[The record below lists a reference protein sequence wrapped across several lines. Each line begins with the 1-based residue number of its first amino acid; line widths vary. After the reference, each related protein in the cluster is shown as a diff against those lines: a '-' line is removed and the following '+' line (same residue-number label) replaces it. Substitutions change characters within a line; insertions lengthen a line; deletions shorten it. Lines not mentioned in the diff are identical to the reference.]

1 MSGII
6 YPSSINKVS
15 FYVGNSSLNAKDSA
29 TPITTFDLVKG
40 DIPYPQGPYDT
51 HMGITDNG
59 MICATCQNNKRL
71 CLGHDGHL
79 DLKYPVQAP
88 LFMSEIKKWLRLIC
102 FHCGYPII
110 NLDLVAHYPKDA
122 RLSEASKLARSGAKS
137 CIVCRQPHPTISR
150 DKEKPLMILAE
161 ERSSEKG
168 KTGFTVNVSRLY
180 PHRIGIIFNKITN
193 ETVVKLGKSIES
205 HPRNFILSKI
215 KIPPVTLRPD
225 VRKVGTSR
233 ASGGDLTTL
242 IQNIIKENEKL
253 PNSMPAEI
261 DQKLEANIYALNDI
275 YYAFVKGGAPKK
287 SILGGGNV
295 AFSLSKILRGKGG
308 FFRKN
313 LQGKRVRLV
322 ARTTITGDPTLKI
335 NQLAIPLKFAKTL
348 QVEEIVQEY
357 NKKKLM
363 INYLNGRDKYPGCT
377 KIIKANTN
385 TEYSIS
391 SGGYINSNIELEIGD
406 KIYRDLESGDYV
418 LYNRQPSLLPSNIS
432 AMEILVTMDP
442 DILTFRMNVIVCPLN
457 FCSKT
462 TGCRI
467 GN

>member
-1 MSGII
+1 
-6 YPSSINKVS
+6 
-15 FYVGNSSLNAKDSA
+15 
-29 TPITTFDLVKG
+29 
-40 DIPYPQGPYDT
+40 
-51 HMGITDNG
+51 
-59 MICATCQNNKRL
+59 
-71 CLGHDGHL
+71 
-79 DLKYPVQAP
+79 
-88 LFMSEIKKWLRLIC
+88 
-102 FHCGYPII
+102 
-110 NLDLVAHYPKDA
+110 
-122 RLSEASKLARSGAKS
+122 
-137 CIVCRQPHPTISR
+137 
-150 DKEKPLMILAE
+150 MILAE

-168 KTGFTVNVSRLY
+168 KSGFTVNVSRLY

-193 ETVVKLGKSIES
+193 ETVVKLGKSAES

-275 YYAFVKGGAPKK
+275 YYAFVKGGAAKK

-377 KIIKANTN
+377 KIIKANTQ

-457 FCSKT
+457 F
-462 TGCRI
+462 
-467 GN
+467 

>member
-1 MSGII
+1 MSRII
-6 YPSSINKVS
+6 YPSSVNRVS
-15 FYVGNSSLNAKDSA
+15 FAVGNSQYNQKDSA
-29 TPITTFDLVKG
+29 TPITNVELIKG
-40 DIPYPQGPYDT
+40 DIPYPQGPYDP

-59 MICATCQNNKRL
+59 MTCATCQNNKRL

-79 DLKYPVQAP
+79 QLKYPVQSP
-88 LFMSEIKKWLRLIC
+88 MFLSEIKKWLRLIC
-102 FHCGYPII
+102 FHCGSPII
-110 NLDLVAHYPKDA
+110 NLSEVAHVKKEL
-122 RLSEASKLARSGAKS
+122 RLSEASKIARSSAK
-137 CIVCRQPHPTISR
+137 VCVVCGKSHPVVTR
-150 DKEKPLMILAE
+150 NKEKPMMILAE

-168 KTGFTVNVSRLY
+168 KSGFAISTHKLY
-180 PHRIGIIFNKITN
+180 PHRIANIFNKIKN
-193 ETVVKLGKSIES
+193 ETVVSLGKSIKS
-205 HPRNFILSKI
+205 HPRNFILHVV
-215 KIPPVTLRPD
+215 KIPPVSLRPD
-225 VRKVGTSR
+225 VRKVGVSR

-242 IQNIIKENEKL
+242 IQNIIKENDRL
-253 PNSMPAEI
+253 PPVLPQEI
-261 DQKLEANIYALNDI
+261 DQKLEANIYSLNDI
-275 YYAFVKGGAPKK
+275 YYAFIKGGAAKK
-287 SILGGGNV
+287 SILGGTNT

-357 NKKKLM
+357 NKRKLM
-363 INYLNGRDKYPGCT
+363 INYMNGRDKYPGCT
-377 KIIKANTN
+377 KIIKANTQ

-391 SGGYINSNIELEIGD
+391 SGGYINANIELEIGD

-442 DILTFRMNVIVCPLN
+442 ELLTFRMNVIVCPLN
-457 FCSKT
+457 F
-462 TGCRI
+462 
-467 GN
+467 